1 MAVECV
7 AATSKSSSYGDA
19 FNSIIPTDE
28 PKLGGEKPVIPASY
42 IHKIINDCKAEI
54 ISKND
59 ISVKESNNTK
69 KIELD
74 ELKNASV
81 KLATKQFFLNA
92 IEFITSLLS
101 FGASVALSIGSG
113 GVATPIAI
121 LAGLNLMLSLSNL
134 ACAGYNL
141 HCARNNKE
149 ELTMGSEAI
158 QQAVFILAKYYQV
171 SPMTAKKIAR
181 YTSLFIRGGITV
193 SLGVSGCLIHPVI
206 SNSLCILINNYSS
219 VLTFITGVAMTG
231 TLGTW
236 KSHDSDTKAAI
247 LEKLVTIDKEA
258 TKQSGIVEGVIKVL
272 DAFEKQINP
281 AKKEEL
287 AIVNMT

>member
-92 IEFITSLLS
+92 IELVSSLLS
-101 FGASVALSIGSG
+101 FGASVALSVGSCG
-113 GVATPIAI
+113 ATTPIAI
-121 LAGLNLMLSLSNL
+121 LTGLNLIASLANFV
-134 ACAGYNL
+134 CASYNL
-141 HCARNNKE
+141 YCARNNKE

-158 QQAVFILAKYYQV
+158 QQAVFILANYCQV
-171 SPMTAKKIAR
+171 SPITAKTIAR
-181 YTSLFIRGGITV
+181 FTSYFIRGGITA
-193 SLGVSGCLIHPVI
+193 SLIGVGFFIHPVI
-206 SNSLCILINNYSS
+206 NSSLCLLLNNYSS
-219 VLTFITGVAMTG
+219 ALAIIISVAAVG
-231 TLGTW
+231 TVGTW
-236 KSHDSDTKAAI
+236 KSHDSDAKSAI
-247 LEKLVTIDKEA
+247 LEKLVKIDKEE
-258 TKQSGIVEGVIKVL
+258 TKQSGILEGGKDVL
-272 DAFEKQINP
+272 NSLEKKINP
-281 AKKEEL
+281 DKMEAL
-287 AIVNMT
+287 GIVNMI